1 MNYSV
6 HKWVPIYNEQ
16 KMTSNLEL
24 MQKTICIRTRVI
36 IKVCKNNVYPD
47 TFYIKKSLKIPKG

>member
-16 KMTSNLEL
+16 KLTSNLEL
-24 MQKTICIRTRVI
+24 MQKPICIRTRVI

-47 TFYIKKSLKIPKG
+47 TCYYQGM